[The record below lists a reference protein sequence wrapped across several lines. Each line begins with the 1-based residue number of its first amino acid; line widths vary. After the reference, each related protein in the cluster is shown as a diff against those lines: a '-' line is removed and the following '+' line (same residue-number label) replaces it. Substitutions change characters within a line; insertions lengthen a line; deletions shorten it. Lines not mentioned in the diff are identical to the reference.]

1 MKSTSIAFTGPR
13 RAELLQEDVPEP
25 GPGQVTVQTLV
36 SLISTG
42 TESWCYRGEFDAD
55 TGWAS
60 WVKYPFYP
68 GYSNV
73 ARVIKVGEGV
83 AGLREGDRVFSMS
96 NHRQLLN
103 LSADSRNVIK
113 LQDDISDEAAVWS
126 KLATITQTGV
136 RLGEHAMGDAAV
148 VIGLGPI
155 GQLVVQYL
163 RALGLWE
170 VLAIDTAQA
179 RLDVALKHGATQ
191 AFCGSAGDA
200 KPFVEQHTD
209 GRLADVVYDVTGH
222 YAVLPLALR
231 LVRDF
236 GTLVLLGDSPHP
248 SRQCLAPDLLTRQ
261 IKLRGSHN
269 EKLPPAHEAWVFP
282 RQVRLF
288 HEYVRRS
295 HMRVHDLITHH
306 FRPQD
311 APRVYDGL
319 QRDRTETLGVVFDW
333 R

>member
-1 MKSTSIAFTGPR
+1 MESTVVVFTGPQ
-13 RAELLQEDVPEP
+13 RAELLREDVPEP
-25 GPGQVTVQTLV
+25 GRGRVTVQTLV

-42 TESWCYRGEFDAD
+42 TESWCYRGEFDSN

-83 AGLREGDRVFSMS
+83 SGLSEGDRVFSMS
-96 NHRQLLN
+96 GHRQLLD

-113 LQDDISDEAAVWS
+113 LSDDISDEAAAWS

-136 RLGEHAMGDAAV
+136 RHGEHAMGDAAV

-155 GQLVVQYL
+155 GQLVLQYL
-163 RALGLWE
+163 RVLGLRE
-170 VLAIDTAQA
+170 TLAIDPVQA
-179 RLDVALKHGATQ
+179 RLDTALSHGATRT
-191 AFCGSAGDA
+191 FCGSAGVA
-200 KPFVEQHTD
+200 KPFVEEHTE

-222 YAVLPLALR
+222 YAVLPLALG

-236 GTLVLLGDSPHP
+236 GTVVLLGDSPHP
-248 SRQCLAPDLLTRQ
+248 SKQCLSPDLLTRQ

-269 EKLPPAHEAWVFP
+269 EKLPPQHALWTFP
-282 RQVRLF
+282 RQARLF
-288 HEYVRRS
+288 YQYLRQGQ
-295 HMRVHDLITHH
+295 MRVADLITHH

-319 QRDRTETLGVVFDW
+319 QKDRTETLGVLFDW